1 MFRPV
6 PIEEV
11 SRKVL
16 HILVVVF
23 PVLIFYSP
31 IKFGISK
38 DIVFKVVT
46 FLLIYAFAT
55 EYLRLNNNQFRKWFN
70 KYLGFMLRESE
81 SHSLTGGFYV
91 VAALFICS
99 GLNLISDQMSA
110 SCFLG
115 FTLFIIGDGAAALV
129 GKSMGR
135 TKIGDKTL
143 EGALGCF
150 LICFFIAFLLFP
162 YLPEFEDLWGREL
175 TMFNAASLSLSV
187 AVLEL
192 FPLKIKNF
200 ILNDNLYVPGV
211 VSVLAVVLP

>member
-55 EYLRLNNNQFRKWFN
+55 EYLRLNHNQFRKWFN

-81 SHSLTGGFYV
+81 SHSLTGGSMWWLPC
-91 VAALFICS
+91 LFAQ
-99 GLNLISDQMSA
+99 G
-110 SCFLG
+110 
-115 FTLFIIGDGAAALV
+115 
-129 GKSMGR
+129 
-135 TKIGDKTL
+135 
-143 EGALGCF
+143 
-150 LICFFIAFLLFP
+150 
-162 YLPEFEDLWGREL
+162 
-175 TMFNAASLSLSV
+175 
-187 AVLEL
+187 
-192 FPLKIKNF
+192 
-200 ILNDNLYVPGV
+200 
-211 VSVLAVVLP
+211 